1 MQLKQLINWLFRST
15 DPVTSKMA
23 AAQAEPMLARHE
35 RVILEALKLQ
45 PNGKSGIARLCGL
58 DENQVSRR
66 LKIMQQ
72 RGLIDLTGKVVRSS
86 TNRAERE
93 WRAV

>member
-1 MQLKQLINWLFRST
+1 MQLKQFINRLFRST

-35 RVILEALKLQ
+35 RVILEALKLS
-45 PNGKSGIARLCGL
+45 PNGKTGIARLSGL

-72 RGLIDLTGKVVRSS
+72 RGLIDLTGKVVKSS